1 MSIGLYQNILKDKNL
16 KTLNENNLY
25 AKVCFVNTCNLYDT
39 GYKYSNQN
47 IQDIKTSTAIIIHP

>member
-1 MSIGLYQNILKDKNL
+1 MKIICMLK
-16 KTLNENNLY
+16 Y
-25 AKVCFVNTCNLYDT
+25 AFVNTSNLYDT